1 MPCKIVTL
9 LLATTLIAA
18 TAHPDQTTTLQV
30 NSQPAVVLIKPVPEG
45 RRLVRLPALEF
56 VLIIAAQCAADAE
69 AASVSI
75 SIADTRETLEGDKL
89 ANPAEL
95 LAEIRIS
102 SRQLSPLAID
112 GFCQAQG
119 GMVANSADLLVRDA
133 VTAQVSLRCQN
144 DGRESIVYA
153 SHPLD
158 ITLRCASEPL
168 ETGAASD

>member
-9 LLATTLIAA
+9 LLATTLFVAVA
-18 TAHPDQTTTLQV
+18 RAEPNASLHV
-30 NSQPAVVLIKPVPEG
+30 NSQPAVAHIKPVAEG
-45 RRLVRLPALEF
+45 RRLVRLPAIEF
-56 VLIIAAQCAADAE
+56 VLIIAAQCAADAQ
-69 AASVSI
+69 ADSVSI
-75 SIADTRETLEGDKL
+75 SIADTRETLEGDML

-112 GFCQAQG
+112 GFCQATDG
-119 GMVANSADLLVRDA
+119 TVANSADLLVRDA

-144 DGRESIVYA
+144 EGRESIVYA

-158 ITLRCASEPL
+158 IRLRCA
-168 ETGAASD
+168 AD